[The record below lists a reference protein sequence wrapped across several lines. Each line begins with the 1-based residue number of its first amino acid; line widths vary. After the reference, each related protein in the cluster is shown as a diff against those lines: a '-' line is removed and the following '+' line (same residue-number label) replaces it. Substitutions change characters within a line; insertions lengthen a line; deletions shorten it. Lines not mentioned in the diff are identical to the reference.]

1 MCHTA
6 SHDSGTDH
14 VVEFFTGD
22 TTIQLVDDLTKPPS
36 SCLPPDPE
44 LPFGNPLLQFH
55 NCEVIQLQEPKRD
68 RGDERDPLN
77 EDTYFRAHR
86 RIERQE
92 KQLRNIERERAQHEK
107 LQVDRLLD
115 ELRGHDWLRVMGIT
129 GVADN
134 AKKLY
139 EPKRDFC
146 IRELTALIDKFKLWK
161 EEEKRR
167 KLAKDQPSMTSPDA
181 PEHHA
186 DDNDDEQSAEEV
198 SDANDFDAQAARQL
212 HREAQSATGKKP
224 KQTYSE
230 KRRKSK
236 PTPTTA
242 GQEQSSQET
251 KPPPQ
256 PPLQSLQPPP
266 EIYPYIENKPFTSFF
281 ASPELRAMALGN
293 ASSSENNRKTSRH
306 HATLAFGHP
315 IPNMEEQEFQLPPD
329 ILTDEAILASQRKQR
344 RMRREGRRG

>member
-1 MCHTA
+1 M
-6 SHDSGTDH
+6 HDSGTDRL
-14 VVEFFTGD
+14 VEFLTGD
-22 TTIQLVDDLTKPPS
+22 TTIQLVDDLIKPPS
-36 SCLPPDPE
+36 SCLPPDPDFS
-44 LPFGNPLLQFH
+44 FGNPLLQFH
-55 NCEVIQLQEPKRD
+55 NCEVIQLSGPKRD
-68 RGDERDPLN
+68 RGDGKDPLN
-77 EDTYFRAHR
+77 EETYFRAHR

-181 PEHHA
+181 PEHDA
-186 DDNDDEQSAEEV
+186 DDNHGEQSTEEV
-198 SDANDFDAQAARQL
+198 SDANDVDAQAARQL
-212 HREAQSATGKKP
+212 HREARSATGKKP

-242 GQEQSSQET
+242 GQEQSPQEA

-256 PPLQSLQPPP
+256 PPLQPLP
-266 EIYPYIENKPFTSFF
+266 ETYPCIENKSFTSSFV
-281 ASPELRAMALGN
+281 SPELRAMALGN
-293 ASSSENNRKTSRH
+293 ASSSENNRKTPRH
-306 HATLAFGHP
+306 HVTLAFGHP
-315 IPNMEEQEFQLPPD
+315 IPDMKEQEFQLPPD

-344 RMRREGRRG
+344 RMRREGRKG